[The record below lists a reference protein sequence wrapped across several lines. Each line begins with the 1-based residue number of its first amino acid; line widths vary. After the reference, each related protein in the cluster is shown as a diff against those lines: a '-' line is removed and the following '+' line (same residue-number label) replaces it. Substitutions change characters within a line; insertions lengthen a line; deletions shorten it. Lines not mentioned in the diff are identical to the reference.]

1 MEGTLSAE
9 VDVRCSNHVPM
20 ISEGVPSIYPD
31 LVIISMAHDVRHSCN
46 RADSVLAV
54 LSKIILAKFL
64 GCKHG
69 DGAPASLQPIVF
81 LTLQPL

>member
-31 LVIISMAHDVRHSCN
+31 LVIISMAPDVLHSYNLVTVCSPSN
-46 RADSVLAV
+46 AR
-54 LSKIILAKFL
+54 
-64 GCKHG
+64 
-69 DGAPASLQPIVF
+69 
-81 LTLQPL
+81 